1 MTHHHYNV
9 SAILSILTAIFGYF
23 IPMIVGVSPEILSW
37 FQLFAFIFSI
47 AASFI
52 VIYKFLKNK
61 DNA

>member
-1 MTHHHYNV
+1 MTDYHYNV

-23 IPMIVGVSPEILSW
+23 IPMIVGVSAEILSW

-47 AASFI
+47 AASSI
-52 VIYKFLKNK
+52 VIYKFFKNK